1 MTDPIAS
8 AVDTVAVYG
17 HRVRQAR
24 IMRGKTAAAITRELG
39 WKSARLYRLEKTLT
53 ATVSATECE
62 NMVAALGFPR
72 SFFTAS
78 PTCRVYPSDLLFPFP
93 ARVMS
98 LTEKEYLAEFAAL
111 AGEFL
116 DELNARTALPPVRLP
131 ALPAELQA
139 ERAARMV
146 RQAWGVE
153 LNAPIEDLT
162 REIERSGVTIIVRRT
177 LIPSAKRI
185 FGDEDSTGKLDKHL
199 GYSVRTGKLGG
210 RPLIVMRQ
218 SRSWERTRWAL
229 AHEIGHLALHGHG
242 HVSGAKEE
250 QANVFASELLAP
262 AEVLASEVS
271 RAPSL
276 GDLWPV
282 KAKWGISVGAL
293 LRHLYVSELLDRK
306 RFESLQ
312 RQLYSR
318 VNPDTDTTW
327 GRVEPGWNDREVE
340 RPRLVSKWVEIGLS
354 ARSAAM
360 LAPYGLPWPQDMLE
374 EFLYGQRSQANGVA
388 PAVWRRGGGQVVPL
402 RPGNGFRVTT

>member
-1 MTDPIAS
+1 MMTDSIAS
-8 AVDTVAVYG
+8 DVDTVAVYG

-24 IMRGKTAAAITRELG
+24 IMRGKSAAAITRELG

-53 ATVSATECE
+53 GVISAAECRNMAAT
-62 NMVAALGFPR
+62 LGFPR
-72 SFFTAS
+72 SFFTFS

-98 LTEKEYLAEFAAL
+98 MTEKEYLAEFAAL

-116 DELNARTALPPVRLP
+116 DELNARTQLPPVRLP
-131 ALPAELQA
+131 ALPAEMPA
-139 ERAARMV
+139 DRAARAV
-146 RQAWGVE
+146 RQAWAVE
-153 LNAPIEDLT
+153 PTAPIDDLT
-162 REIERSGVTIIVRRT
+162 REIERSGVAIIVRRA
-177 LIPSAKRI
+177 LIPSSKRI

-199 GYSVRTGKLGG
+199 GYSVRTGKTGA

-229 AHEIGHLALHGHG
+229 AHEVGHLALHAHG
-242 HVSGAKEE
+242 HVSDAKEE
-250 QANVFASELLAP
+250 QANAFASELLAP
-262 AEVLASEVS
+262 AAVLAAEVS
-271 RAPSL
+271 RSPSL

-340 RPRLVSKWVEIGLS
+340 RPRLVSKWVEMGLS
-354 ARSAAM
+354 ARTAAM
-360 LAPYGLPWPQDMLE
+360 LAPYGLPWPQDVLE
-374 EFLYGQRSQANGVA
+374 EFLYGQRSQANSAA
-388 PAVWRRGGGQVVPL
+388 PPALRRGGGQVVAL
-402 RPGNGFRVTT
+402 RPGSSFR